1 MRIQVLFFGQLKDA
15 VGRSTDQ
22 IELPAGSSVGTVFE
36 YYASQYPKLREMA
49 ASIAIARNHEFAG
62 RAAALTDGDEVALM
76 PPVSGGSNA
85 DVEWVVCTTDNA
97 GFYAVTDNPID
108 SRALV
113 QKLQADDDGAVI
125 IFEGV
130 VRNHTGSRKTLYLDY
145 EGYPPLA
152 VKTMQQIGRELREE
166 HDIHR
171 VGIIHRIGRLELQ
184 EASVSIVVTSA
195 HRRAAYAASLEAINR
210 LKKLTPIWK
219 KEHFEDGE
227 VWVEGSWDEAVPM
240 PGAPE

>member
-1 MRIQVLFFGQLKDA
+1 MRIRVLFFGQLKDA
-15 VGRSTDQ
+15 VGRSTDE

-36 YYASQYPKLREMA
+36 HYASEYPRLRDMA

-62 RAAALTDGDEVALM
+62 RAVALADGDEVALM
-76 PPVSGGSNA
+76 PPVSGGS
-85 DVEWVVCTTDNA
+85 DVEWIVCTTDSA
-97 GFYAVTDNPID
+97 GFYAVTDKAID

-130 VRNHTGSRKTLYLDY
+130 VRNHTGDRKTLFLDY

-152 VKTMQQIGRELREE
+152 VKTMQQIGKELREN
-166 HDIHR
+166 HDIHK
-171 VGIIHRIGRLELQ
+171 VGIIHRVGRLELQ

-195 HRRAAYAASLEAINR
+195 HRQAAYDASLEAINR
-210 LKKLTPIWK
+210 LKKVAPIWK

-227 VWVEGSWDEAVPM
+227 VWVEGSWDEGVPR

>member
-1 MRIQVLFFGQLKDA
+1 MRIEVLFFGQLKDV

-22 IELPAGSSVGTVFE
+22 IDLPAGSSVGTVFDH
-36 YYASQYPKLREMA
+36 YASEYPKLREMA
-49 ASIAIARNHEFAG
+49 ASIAIARNHEFAA
-62 RAAALTDGDEVALM
+62 RAVALADGDEVALM
-76 PPVSGGSNA
+76 PPVSGGSDA
-85 DVEWVVCTTDNA
+85 EWVVCTTDTA

-113 QKLQADDDGAVI
+113 ERLQADDDGAVI

-130 VRNHTGSRKTLYLDY
+130 VRNHTGDRKTLYLDY

-152 VKTMQQIGRELREE
+152 VKTMQQIGGELRRK

-171 VGIIHRIGRLELQ
+171 VGIIHRVGRLELQ

-195 HRRAAYAASLEAINR
+195 HRQAAYAASLEAINR
-210 LKKLTPIWK
+210 LKKLAPIWK

-227 VWVEGSWDEAVPM
+227 VWIEGGWDEAVPR
-240 PGAPE
+240 PGAKE

>member
-1 MRIQVLFFGQLKDA
+1 MRIHVLFFGQLKDA
-15 VGRSTDQ
+15 VGRSTDE

-36 YYASQYPKLREMA
+36 HYASEYPRLREMS
-49 ASIAIARNHEFAG
+49 ASIAIARNHEFAA
-62 RAAALTDGDEVALM
+62 RAVALTDGDEVALM
-76 PPVSGGSNA
+76 PPVSGGS
-85 DVEWVVCTTDNA
+85 DGEWVVCTIDSV

-113 QKLQADDDGAVI
+113 QKLQADHDGAVI
-125 IFEGV
+125 TFEGV
-130 VRNHTGSRKTLYLDY
+130 VRDHTAGRKTLYLDY

-152 VKTMQQIGRELREE
+152 VKTMQQIGRELREK

-195 HRRAAYAASLEAINR
+195 HRQAAYDASLEAINR
-210 LKKLTPIWK
+210 LKKLAPVWK

-227 VWVEGSWDEAVPM
+227 VWVEGSWDERVPR
-240 PGAPE
+240 PGAPD

>member
-1 MRIQVLFFGQLKDA
+1 
-15 VGRSTDQ
+15 
-22 IELPAGSSVGTVFE
+22 
-36 YYASQYPKLREMA
+36 
-49 ASIAIARNHEFAG
+49 
-62 RAAALTDGDEVALM
+62 M
-76 PPVSGGSNA
+76 PPVSGGS
-85 DVEWVVCTTDNA
+85 DVDLDWIVCTTDKT

-113 QKLQADDDGAVI
+113 QRLQADDDGAVI

-130 VRNHTGSRKTLYLDY
+130 VRDHTGERKTLFLDY

-152 VKTMQQIGRELREE
+152 VKTMQQLGQELCGK
-166 HDIHR
+166 HGIHK
-171 VGIIHRIGRLELQ
+171 VGIIHRIGRLQLQ

-195 HRRAAYAASLEAINR
+195 HRQAAYDASLEAINR
-210 LKKLTPIWK
+210 FKKLAPIWK

-227 VWVEGSWDEAVPM
+227 VGVEGSWDEGVPL

>member
-1 MRIQVLFFGQLKDA
+1 MRIHVLFFGQLKDA
-15 VGRSTDQ
+15 VGRSTDE
-22 IELPAGSSVGTVFE
+22 IDLPAGSSVGTVFE
-36 YYASQYPKLREMA
+36 HYASEYPRLREMA

-62 RAAALTDGDEVALM
+62 RAAALADGDEVALM
-76 PPVSGGSNA
+76 PPVSGGS
-85 DVEWVVCTTDNA
+85 DVCTTDKS

-108 SRALV
+108 SPVLV
-113 QKLQADDDGAVI
+113 QTLQADDDGAVI
-125 IFEGV
+125 TFEGV
-130 VRNHTGSRKTLYLDY
+130 VRNHTGDRKTLFLDY

-152 VKTMQQIGRELREE
+152 VKTMQQIGRDLCEK

-195 HRRAAYAASLEAINR
+195 HRQAAYDASLEAINR
-210 LKKLTPIWK
+210 LKKLAPVWK

-227 VWVEGSWDEAVPM
+227 VWVEGSWDEGVQR